1 MSNVYDIP
9 LKQRPPG
16 SIAPALMAIA
26 VILIVSGIVATA
38 YWLRAAPAGEAPTIA
53 ATAPT
58 AAQIGH
64 DYYVFVRLVEFKPTK
79 PNGARWD
86 RGGDSGPDADVQIS
100 WHGNRIFKLPTRS
113 DQLISTWDLF
123 RVDIA
128 KLITD
133 GGKIDIESA
142 INAPLVRVA
151 RGEAITIEVWDN
163 DAMFSDVALSMSIPL
178 ADLREG
184 RNDITPPASS
194 GLARLQVILIDRQT
208 PLPRLIELAA
218 ER

>member
-1 MSNVYDIP
+1 MSVTHS
-9 LKQRPPG
+9 K
-16 SIAPALMAIA
+16 APAIMAAA
-26 VILIVSGIVATA
+26 VIGIVASIVGGVW
-38 YWLRAAPAGEAPTIA
+38 WLRASPTTPAETIASTAPAAVLLD
-53 ATAPT
+53 
-58 AAQIGH
+58 H

-86 RGGDSGPDADVQIS
+86 RGGDSGPDANAHIS
-100 WHGNRIFKLPTRS
+100 WRGNRIFKLPSRT

-163 DAMFSDVALSMSIPL
+163 DAMFSDVALNMSIPL

-208 PLPRLIELAA
+208 PLPRRI
-218 ER
+218 